1 MAIRLLA
8 LLFSLFFLA
17 SPQLAIAQQSK
28 RDSLDNLLKH
38 AGPDTNRVLLLT
50 KAVGVYY
57 TYNPQQAKKY
67 ADEAMQ
73 LAQKLGY
80 GRGIGRSYIS
90 LGIYHWFQGNYQTA
104 MHYTKKAIPYFEEL
118 KDEDGLASAYGNIG
132 INYKGMGD
140 FSRATEYSFKSLK
153 LWEKVG
159 NQARIAYLLNNIGVL
174 LKGQQKY
181 DQALYYLRQSYT
193 KSEGIEPNHQA
204 GVLVNMGSICIVTKD
219 YPKAISYL
227 IQARTRYAAL
237 NEPSGLV
244 ICDNNLGE
252 TYARLGQY
260 AKAEMFLQRALQLG
274 NQLNDKDDIMGILL
288 ALGDIR
294 LKTSRAAESFAY
306 FDKVYVL
313 ASESKDNE
321 KRLIVYKGLETA
333 NAQTGNF
340 AKAYQFLSKWVALN
354 DSVFGVENAK
364 KIARI
369 QAEYQSEKK
378 QAEIELL
385 KKDQQVSRLWR
396 NSIGTGLLALL
407 LIAGLVV
414 SRQRLKIHSDQVLL
428 DQSKLVAEKNS
439 QLEIQTHL
447 LENQAVTL
455 TEQAHQLQELDAVKS
470 RFFTNITHEF
480 RTPLT
485 LIMGTLSAKMYELTT
500 RPETTLHKNEATVMQ
515 RNAQR
520 LLRLINQLLDLAKLE
535 SGRLDLQTQTGDLR
549 PLLNVVSALF
559 SSLASQRHI
568 RLSVHLSP
576 FPLPVSHDPDQLE
589 KVMTNLLSNAFK
601 FTPDGGEITLSGGPV
616 QVHEQD
622 FVELTVDDS
631 GIGVAPDQA
640 TQVFERFYQ
649 GTAPQ
654 QDRQPG
660 TGVGLSL
667 VKEIVELHGG
677 TIRIDPKS
685 TPGARIVV
693 CLPMATLTTPAS
705 ELAAT
710 ESTPNPVVLDTS
722 FEVDD
727 SLPIAESE
735 ATALQISSPD
745 QTTMSQLPLLL
756 IVDDN
761 DDIRQF
767 IREQMKRTYRVLE
780 RENGQLGL
788 LAAQENLPD
797 LIISDWMMPDMDGI
811 EFCQRIKTDER
822 TNHIPFILLT
832 ALATQDKRLTGLET
846 GADDYLTKPFD
857 ARELLLRTQNLIA
870 SRQMLHDR
878 FSREIRVQPQ
888 DITVTSAD
896 EKFLTRIIRIVEE
909 NMSNPEFNVEQFGRE
924 VGLSRMQ
931 LHRKLLSLTGQSS
944 GDFIRLMR
952 LKRAG
957 QLLEGRAGNVSE
969 IAYGVG
975 FNSLSYFTKCFRE
988 QFGVLP
994 SDYLETVTLSDT
1006 GGLV

>member
-8 LLFSLFFLA
+8 LLFGLFFLA
-17 SPQLAIAQQSK
+17 SSRLAIAQQSK
-28 RDSLDNLLKH
+28 RDSLGNLLKH

-50 KAVGVYY
+50 KAVGAYY

-104 MHYTKKAIPYFEEL
+104 MGYTKKAIPYFEEL
-118 KDEDGLASAYGNIG
+118 NDEDGLASAYGNIG

-140 FSRATEYSFKSLK
+140 FSQATEYSFKSLK

-204 GVLVNMGSICIVTKD
+204 GVLVNMGSICILTKD

-252 TYARLGQY
+252 TYSRLGQY
-260 AKAEMFLQRALQLG
+260 AKAEMFLQRALRMGSQI
-274 NQLNDKDDIMGILL
+274 NDKDNIMGVLL

-294 LKTSRAAESFAY
+294 LKTGRAAESFAF
-306 FDKVYVL
+306 FDKVYAL

-340 AKAYQFLSKWVALN
+340 PKAYQFLSKWVALN
-354 DSVFGVENAK
+354 DSVFGEENAK

-378 QAEIELL
+378 EAEIELL

-396 NSIGTGLLALL
+396 NSIGAGLLALL

-414 SRQRLKIHSDQVLL
+414 SRQRLKIQSDQVLL
-428 DQSKLVAEKNS
+428 DQNKLVAEKNS

-455 TEQAHQLQELDAVKS
+455 TEQAHQLQDLDAVKS

-485 LIMGTLSAKMYELTT
+485 LIMGTLSAKMYELTNQ
-500 RPETTLHKNEATVMQ
+500 PETTLHKNEAIVMQ

-520 LLRLINQLLDLAKLE
+520 LLHLINQLLDLAKLE

-616 QVHEQD
+616 HVHEQD

-677 TIRIDPKS
+677 TIRIDPKP

-693 CLPMATLTTPAS
+693 CLPMATLTT
-705 ELAAT
+705 LAG
-710 ESTPNPVVLDTS
+710 ESTPNPVVLDTI
-722 FEVDD
+722 FDVDD

-735 ATALQISSPD
+735 AMILRTSSPD
-745 QTTMSQLPLLL
+745 QPTTSQLPLLL

-761 DDIRQF
+761 DDIRLF
-767 IREQMKRTYRVLE
+767 IREQMKRTYRVME
-780 RENGQLGL
+780 SENGQLGL

-811 EFCQRIKTDER
+811 DFCHHIKTDER

-832 ALATQDKRLTGLET
+832 ALSTQDKRLTGLET

-870 SRQMLHDR
+870 SRQMLHER
-878 FSREIRVQPQ
+878 FSREIRVQPN
-888 DITVTSAD
+888 DITVTSVD
-896 EKFLTRIIRIVEE
+896 EKFLTRVIRIVEE
-909 NMSNPEFNVEQFGRE
+909 NMSNPDFNVEQFGRE

-931 LHRKLLSLTGQSS
+931 LHRKLLSLTGQTS

-994 SDYLETVTLSDT
+994 SDYLEIATLPVT

>member
-1 MAIRLLA
+1 MAIRLLI
-8 LLFSLFFLA
+8 LIFGLYFL
-17 SPQLAIAQQSK
+17 SPPHLVTAQQSK

-50 KAVGVYY
+50 KAVGFYY
-57 TYNPQQAKKY
+57 TYKPQQAKKY

-90 LGIYHWFQGNYQTA
+90 LGIYNWFQGNYQTG
-104 MHYTKKAIPYFEEL
+104 MDYTKKAIPYFEEL
-118 KDEDGLASAYGNIG
+118 NDADGLASAYGNIG

-140 FSRATEYSFKSLK
+140 FSHATEYSFKSLK

-181 DQALYYLRQSYT
+181 DQALYYLQQSYT

-204 GVLVNMGSICIVTKD
+204 GVLVNMASICILTKD
-219 YPKAISYL
+219 YTKAISYL
-227 IQARTRYAAL
+227 TQARTRYAAL

-252 TYARLGQY
+252 TYSRLGQY
-260 AKAEMFLQRALQLG
+260 AKAERFLQRALQLG
-274 NQLNDKDDIMGILL
+274 SQINDKDNIMEVLL
-288 ALGDIR
+288 GLGTMR
-294 LKTSRAAESFAY
+294 LKTGRVAESFAF
-306 FDKVYVL
+306 FDKVYAL

-321 KRLIVYKGLETA
+321 KRLMVYKGLATA

-340 AKAYQFLSKWVALN
+340 AKAYQFQSKWVALN
-354 DSVFGVENAK
+354 DSVFGEENAK
-364 KIARI
+364 KITRI

-396 NSIGTGLLALL
+396 NSIGAGLLALL

-414 SRQRLKIHSDQVLL
+414 SQQRLKIHSNQVLL

-447 LENQAVTL
+447 LEEQAVTL
-455 TEQAHQLQELDAVKS
+455 TEQAHKLKNLDAVKS

-485 LIMGTLSAKMYELTT
+485 LIMGTMSAKMYELTN
-500 RPETTLHKNEATVMQ
+500 RPETLLYKNEATVMQ

-520 LLRLINQLLDLAKLE
+520 LLHLINQLLDLSKLE
-535 SGRLDLQTQTGDLR
+535 SGRLDLQTQTSDLR

-576 FPLPVSHDPDQLE
+576 FPLPVNHDPDQLE

-601 FTPDGGEITLSGGPV
+601 FTPDGGEITLSGGSV
-616 QVHEQD
+616 QIHEQA
-622 FVELTVDDS
+622 FVELTVDDT

-677 TIRIDPKS
+677 TIRIEPKP
-685 TPGARIVV
+685 TPGARVVV
-693 CLPMATLTTPAS
+693 CLPIAIQTAPVN
-705 ELAAT
+705 ELAIS
-710 ESTPNPVVLDTS
+710 ESTPNPVTLDTI
-722 FEVDD
+722 FEADD
-727 SLPIAESE
+727 PLPIAESE
-735 ATALQISSPD
+735 VMELRKFSTNQVDTSH
-745 QTTMSQLPLLL
+745 QPLLL

-761 DDIRQF
+761 DDIRLF
-767 IREQMKRTYRVLE
+767 VREQMSRNYRVLE
-780 RENGQLGL
+780 SGNGQSGL
-788 LAAQENLPD
+788 LSAQENLPD
-797 LIISDWMMPDMDGI
+797 LIISDWMMPDMDGL
-811 EFCQRIKTDER
+811 EFCHRIKTDDR

-832 ALATQDKRLTGLET
+832 ALSAQDKRLTGLET

-857 ARELLLRTQNLIA
+857 SRELLVRTQNLIA
-870 SRQMLHDR
+870 SRQTLHER
-878 FSREIRVQPQ
+878 FSREIRIQPK

-896 EKFLTRIIRIVEE
+896 EKFLMRVIRIVEE
-909 NMSNPEFNVEQFGRE
+909 NMSNAEFSAEHFGRE

-944 GDFIRLMR
+944 GDFIRQMR
-952 LKRAG
+952 LKRAA

-975 FNSLSYFTKCFRE
+975 FNSLSYFAKCFRE

-994 SDYLETVTLSDT
+994 SEYLGPTILSGM
-1006 GGLV
+1006 GGLE